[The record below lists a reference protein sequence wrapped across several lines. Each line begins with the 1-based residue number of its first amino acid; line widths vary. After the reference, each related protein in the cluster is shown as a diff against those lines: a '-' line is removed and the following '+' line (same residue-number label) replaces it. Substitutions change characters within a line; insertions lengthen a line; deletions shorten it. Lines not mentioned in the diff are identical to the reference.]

1 MTGKTPGNLDALL
14 AATDPNRLPRTRR
27 LFEHARAVFDDDE
40 AAGDWLSTP
49 NPALSGHSP
58 LSLLATDAGA
68 RRVDDVLTR
77 LEFGVFA

>member
-1 MTGKTPGNLDALL
+1 MTPKTPRNLDALL
-14 AATDPNRLPRTRR
+14 AATDPDRLPRTQRV
-27 LFEHARAVFDDDE
+27 FEHARAVFDDGE

-68 RRVDDVLTR
+68 RRLDDVLTR
-77 LEFGVFA
+77 LEFGVYA

>member
-1 MTGKTPGNLDALL
+1 MAGKTAGNLDALL

-27 LFEHARAVFDDDE
+27 LFAHARAVFDDDE

-58 LSLLATDAGA
+58 LSLLATDSGA
-68 RRVDDVLTR
+68 RRVDVVLTR
-77 LEFGVFA
+77 LEFGVYA

>member
-1 MTGKTPGNLDALL
+1 MAWKTAGNLDALL
-14 AATDPNRLPRTRR
+14 AATDPNRLPRARR

-40 AAGDWLSTP
+40 AAGHWLSTP
-49 NPALSGHSP
+49 NPALSGHAP

-77 LEFGVFA
+77 LEFGVYA